1 MAKRGKFIVIEGID
15 GSGKS
20 SQIELLKG
28 IYEDMGRSNEFYFTA
43 EPTKSEVG
51 KKIREILSSNEEINN
66 SVIATLFFIDRIKHI
81 TDKGGINDI
90 LDKGINV
97 ICDRYYYS
105 NIVYQGYGEY
115 EDFIYNMHRDCP
127 DILTPD
133 LVIHMSIDPEIALQ
147 RINKGRKPEELERYE
162 TLEKLTETEKK
173 YSDLIVKIDSER
185 RPDEN
190 ITLAHIPADKDIE
203 TVFKWIYSIIEDV
216 IREEKERYCIYK
228 CFGTVEQI
236 AELKNHLL
244 MNGYDFSVNEKDGL
258 EISIH
263 EDGMDYIQTIM
274 DDRGIDYRI
283 IDFEWKIKG

>member
-20 SQIELLKG
+20 TQIELLKG
-28 IYEDMGRSNEFYFTA
+28 IFEDMGRSNEFHFTA

-115 EDFIYNMHRDCP
+115 EDFIYNMHKDCP

-133 LVIHMSIDPEIALQ
+133 LFILLDIKPEVALQ
-147 RINKGRKPEELERYE
+147 RIAKGRKPEELERYE
-162 TLEKLTETEKK
+162 TLEKLTETREKYTNLLWK
-173 YSDLIVKIDSER
+173 LDEER
-185 RPDEN
+185 RPGKDDN
-190 ITLAHIPADKDIE
+190 LTIGYIPADNDVE
-203 TVFKWIYSIIEDV
+203 TVFGWVYSIINDV
-216 IREEKERYCIYK
+216 I
-228 CFGTVEQI
+228 T
-236 AELKNHLL
+236 
-244 MNGYDFSVNEKDGL
+244 KD
-258 EISIH
+258 
-263 EDGMDYIQTIM
+263 
-274 DDRGIDYRI
+274 
-283 IDFEWKIKG
+283 